1 MLVVPLLAASILSQE
16 FIRRFAEP
24 PDLAIGQKIK
34 VTVAE
39 PVRVTP
45 VFMTRTALL
54 PRSLT
59 GILTAYRPPE
69 SITVRSTGWIAGL
82 GPRNERSV
90 DWSAVMGI
98 QVPKRRNALNAVE
111 GAIAGFGAA
120 VGFGLSL
127 GLFDS
132 VFCGAGGNR
141 YCRDRNAWYY
151 TKRLAPFAIPIG
163 TVAGLL
169 SERWRRVY

>member
-1 MLVVPLLAASILSQE
+1 MLVVPLLAAGILSQE
-16 FIRRFAEP
+16 LIARFAEP
-24 PDLAIGQKIK
+24 PDLSIGQKIK

-39 PVRVTP
+39 PVRLP
-45 VFMTRTALL
+45 PGFMTRTALM

-59 GILTAYRPPE
+59 GILTAYSPHE
-69 SITVRSTGWIAGL
+69 SITVRRTGWIPGM
-82 GPRNERSV
+82 GSRDERSV
-90 DWSAVMGI
+90 DWRAVMGI

-111 GAIAGFGAA
+111 GAIGGFSAA
-120 VGFGLSL
+120 VGLGLSL

-132 VFCGAGGNR
+132 LFCGAGGNK